1 MSILLAVVNGKGG
14 AFSGGKTE
22 SVHIYDQDIKPPITK
37 QKVYEYCMSMFPIV
51 ETIHYAPYFD
61 NK

>member
-1 MSILLAVVNGKGG
+1 MLLAVVNGKGG

-22 SVHIYDQDIKPPITK
+22 SVNVYETNIKGPVTK

-51 ETIHYAPYFD
+51 ETIHYSPYFD